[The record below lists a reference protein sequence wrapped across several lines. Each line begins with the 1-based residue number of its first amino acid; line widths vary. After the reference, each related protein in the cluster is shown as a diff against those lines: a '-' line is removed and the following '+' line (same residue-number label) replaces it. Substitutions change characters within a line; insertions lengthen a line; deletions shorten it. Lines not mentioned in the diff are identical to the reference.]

1 MTLQDITSL
10 IDRLEASSIA
20 HLEWESDGARLVLK
34 KAAPAA
40 VHSPAP
46 AAPAAPHSPAPAAP
60 APQPPAAIP
69 VDAPAAQPQEGCT
82 VKAPLVGTFYAAP
95 SPDAAP
101 FVQVGQAVKK
111 GDTLCLI
118 EAMKMMNEIP
128 APVDGV
134 VQAVLAENGEV
145 VGFDAPLFC
154 LKEPHHV

>member
-40 VHSPAP
+40 
-46 AAPAAPHSPAPAAP
+46 PHSPAPAAP

-69 VDAPAAQPQEGCT
+69 VDAPAAQPQEGCM

-101 FVQVGQAVKK
+101 FVQVGQTVKK

>member
-10 IDRLEASSIA
+10 IDRLETSSIN
-20 HLEWESDGARLVLK
+20 HLEWESDGARLVLE
-34 KAAPAA
+34 KAASY
-40 VHSPAP
+40 SPAP
-46 AAPAAPHSPAPAAP
+46 AEPAPP
-60 APQPPAAIP
+60 PPAAAS
-69 VDAPAAQPQEGCT
+69 VDAPAAQPQEGCM

>member
-40 VHSPAP
+40 
-46 AAPAAPHSPAPAAP
+46 PHSPAPAAP
-60 APQPPAAIP
+60 APQPPAAAS
-69 VDAPAAQPQEGCT
+69 VEVPAVQPQEGCM
-82 VKAPLVGTFYAAP
+82 VKAPLVGTYYAAP

-101 FVQVGQAVKK
+101 FVQVGQTVKK

-134 VQAVLAENGEV
+134 VDAVLAENGEV

-154 LKEPHHV
+154 LKESHHV

>member
-46 AAPAAPHSPAPAAP
+46 AAPA
-60 APQPPAAIP
+60 PQPPAAIP
-69 VDAPAAQPQEGCT
+69 VDAPAAQPQEDCM

-101 FVQVGQAVKK
+101 FVQVGQTVKK

>member
-46 AAPAAPHSPAPAAP
+46 AAPAPP
-60 APQPPAAIP
+60 PPAAAS
-69 VDAPAAQPQEGCT
+69 VDVPATPPQEGCM
-82 VKAPLVGTFYAAP
+82 VKAPLVGTYYAAP

-101 FVQVGQAVKK
+101 FVQVGQTVKK

-134 VQAVLAENGEV
+134 VDAVLVQNGEV